1 MWAPLRAAVFFVPG
15 MLAIPVSV
23 AAASDT
29 DACVHMS
36 DKGAGAADQA
46 GRELLQ
52 GRIDG
57 YNDM

>member
-1 MWAPLRAAVFFVPG
+1 

-36 DKGAGAADQA
+36 EKGAGAADQA
-46 GRELLQ
+46 GRKLLLQ

-57 YNDM
+57 YM

>member
-1 MWAPLRAAVFFVPG
+1 

-23 AAASDT
+23 AAAASDT

-46 GRELLQ
+46 GRKLLQ

-57 YNDM
+57 YM